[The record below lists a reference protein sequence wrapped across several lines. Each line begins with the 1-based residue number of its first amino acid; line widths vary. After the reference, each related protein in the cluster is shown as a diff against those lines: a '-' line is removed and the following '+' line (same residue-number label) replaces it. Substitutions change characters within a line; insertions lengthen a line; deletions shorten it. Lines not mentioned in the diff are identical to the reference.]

1 MVVQLLAKMII
12 FLSCSFRFL
21 GVDHFFHNIQIKS
34 FWVLKFLRPNTEII
48 LYRNIYIH
56 YLGKMKSNSHLG
68 SSRI

>member
-12 FLSCSFRFL
+12 FLSCPKQIKCIL
-21 GVDHFFHNIQIKS
+21 IFHNIQIKS

-56 YLGKMKSNSHLG
+56 YFGKMKSNSHLG